1 MDVAFKISNSIRAK
15 ALQRRLF
22 TQEFEG
28 KQLILHTDVR
38 WLSSGKF
45 LQRFRD
51 LLEEIR
57 VFLQNRGDND
67 ANLNNLDWLS
77 DLAFLADITG
87 RLAALN
93 LQLQGKDK
101 PISEMISAIS
111 AFKIQIPALISDL
124 KEKQFKFFPNIKHH
138 LEKHSVG
145 IWDHEKY
152 IHEINLIS
160 DEFEDRF
167 SDFRKIEEIV
177 EFVSYPFKSDLNVS
191 SVSQQISDVFALERG
206 DLEME
211 MLALKVDVFLKARA
225 SEPDL

>member
-1 MDVAFKISNSIRAK
+1 M
-15 ALQRRLF
+15 
-22 TQEFEG
+22 
-28 KQLILHTDVR
+28 
-38 WLSSGKF
+38 
-45 LQRFRD
+45 
-51 LLEEIR
+51 EEIR